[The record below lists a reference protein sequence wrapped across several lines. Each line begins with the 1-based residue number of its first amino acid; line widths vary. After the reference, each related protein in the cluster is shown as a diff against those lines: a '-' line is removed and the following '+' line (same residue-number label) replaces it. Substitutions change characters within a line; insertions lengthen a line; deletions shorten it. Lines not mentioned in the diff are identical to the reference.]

1 MAKDKT
7 LLRVK
12 GLVKHFYLNQ
22 GFFGGKT
29 VLRAVDNVSFHI
41 NRGET
46 LGLVGESGCGKTT
59 LGRTVLRLY
68 EPTAGSIFFNGL
80 DITALTDG
88 ELLPLRKRMQLIF
101 QDPYVSLN
109 ALMTVGD
116 IIGEPLEIHKMAR
129 GKQRR
134 ELVMELLHKVGLSP
148 DHINGYPHEFSG
160 GQRQRIGIA
169 RALAVNPDFIVCD
182 EPVSALDVSAQAQV
196 VNLLEDLQQ
205 ELGLAYLF
213 IAHDLSIAGHISN
226 RIGVMYLGRL
236 VELAASDDLYRNPL
250 HPYTRALLSAIPVP
264 DPDAAAQKQ
273 RIILKG
279 ETPSPIDPPDGCG
292 FRTRC
297 RYVREACGASVPEM
311 VELAP
316 NHRVACHLAG
326 KV

>member
-1 MAKDKT
+1 MAGEET
-7 LLRVK
+7 LLRVS

-29 VLRAVDNVSFHI
+29 VLKAVNNVSFHI

-46 LGLVGESGCGKTT
+46 LGLAGESGCGKTT

-68 EPTAGSIFFNGL
+68 EPTAGSIFFNGFN
-80 DITALTDG
+80 ITALSDR

-101 QDPYVSLN
+101 QDPHVSLN

-116 IIGEPLEIHKMAR
+116 IIGEPLEMHRIAR

-134 ELVMELLHKVGLSP
+134 ELVMDMLHKVGLSP
-148 DHINGYPHEFSG
+148 NHINNYPHQFSG

-169 RALAVNPDFIVCD
+169 RALALNPDFIVCD

-196 VNLLEDLQQ
+196 VNLLKDLQQ
-205 ELGLAYLF
+205 EMGLTYLF
-213 IAHDLSIAGHISN
+213 IAHDLSMAGHICT

-236 VELAASDDLYRNPL
+236 VELADSGDFYRHPL
-250 HPYTRALLSAIPVP
+250 HPYTKALLSAVPVP
-264 DPDAAAQKQ
+264 DPDAAALKQ

-279 ETPSPIDPPDGCG
+279 EVPSPINPPSGCG

-297 RYVREACGASVPEM
+297 RYALEVCGASVPEM

-316 NHRVACHLAG
+316 NHMVACHLAG